1 MNIRRS
7 YIRLFTLLT
16 GLALCITFLGS
27 SCAFAETVSKPDR
40 WQNEYQAY
48 GRTIKIDTEI
58 TVPEKTVFPVLAVK
72 EMPELSSEKVS
83 KYQELFDAMD
93 KTGDHAVFRSKKNE
107 IYISYSDHKG
117 HPDLANPGK
126 VTTPAR
132 LLLEYD
138 GDKAYAEDNDLSV
151 NEALDLVR
159 KNIQMIWPSA
169 DFRIQDIVL
178 YDRTKY
184 RKSGK
189 KLDDK
194 GTYSLFCIQMIDGIP
209 VAATIHDA
217 YRHERT
223 KHDFIMSH
231 HGNAYASVTDP
242 NDFSSSYYLWNKA
255 SELGTP
261 DRLLPFDAVIPA
273 IEEMIM
279 SGNIRYVHH
288 IYWGY
293 AQYDLPEGSKYEYV
307 LVPAWVVWVDWA
319 DDSMEEL
326 DEDAVN
332 GTGFY
337 TESYYYKP
345 IIVNAVT
352 GKATN
357 PNDES
362 EGRMLLPESYMQWVE
377 GY

>member
-1 MNIRRS
+1 MNMRRS

-16 GLALCITFLGS
+16 GLVLCITSLGS
-27 SCAFAETVSKPDR
+27 SCAFAETASKLDR

-58 TVPEKTVFPVLAVK
+58 TVPEKTVFPVLAVEQMK
-72 EMPELSSEKVS
+72 ELPAEEVQ
-83 KYQELFDAMD
+83 KYQEYFESLD
-93 KTGDHAVFRSKKNE
+93 KADSKNCFLNKSHR
-107 IYISYSDHKG
+107 IHVHFYDKKG
-117 HPDLANPGK
+117 HPDLSDPGK

-132 LLLEYD
+132 LLPEYD
-138 GDKAYAEDNDLSV
+138 GDKAYAEDNDLTV
-151 NEALDLVR
+151 NGALDLVR
-159 KNIQMIWPSA
+159 KNIRMIYPPV
-169 DFRIQDIVL
+169 DFQIQDIVL

-194 GTYSLFCIQMIDGIP
+194 GSYELGCMQLIDGIP
-209 VAATIHDA
+209 VAGSIHGAFRFGRTIHDA
-217 YRHERT
+217 VISGFGGAGAT
-223 KHDFIMSH
+223 
-231 HGNAYASVTDP
+231 VTDE
-242 NDFSSSYYLWNKA
+242 NNLSASYELWDTV

-261 DRLLPFDAVIPA
+261 DRLLSFDAVIPA

-307 LVPAWVVWVDWA
+307 LVPAWVVWVNWA